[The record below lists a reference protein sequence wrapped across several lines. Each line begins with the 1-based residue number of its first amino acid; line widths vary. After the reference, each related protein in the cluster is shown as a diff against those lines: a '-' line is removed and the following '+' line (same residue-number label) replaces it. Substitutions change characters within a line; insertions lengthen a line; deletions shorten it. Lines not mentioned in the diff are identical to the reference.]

1 MIVCSSKALVS
12 LLVVCFA
19 GTAIPS
25 AAAPWIDATVPAG
38 IGGQSLSLLKF
49 ADLNGDRRPDAI
61 FLPPSKQGT
70 LPRIFLNRSEKS
82 DNKISFRLE
91 AQIETNLPSLRTA
104 DTLVFADLNN
114 DGINDAVLAR
124 YNDIYQEDYA
134 PPESEPKRSA
144 WFPGKG
150 DGSFGDARVFDAAPM
165 VTTRA
170 IAIGDVNLDG
180 LLDCLFGNW
189 YQRYFSGYEAFS
201 NDLLLQYRT
210 TNGIPA
216 FVRWPFPQET
226 SPTDF
231 HDDLGGRPTYGVA
244 ITRFNDGLPMLLEL
258 NYGRRWNRL
267 YQMTHRGPLKE
278 VPSDEEKRPSPLDPK
293 DSDAWADHLVRQLAG
308 KDIARIAQV
317 DGDAIR
323 HGRHPKWP
331 SEHADAHPRS
341 QRPDEPPFR
350 ANGNTFDCAIGDI
363 DNDGD
368 FDLFVSTI
376 IHSWAGE
383 SSDRSRFLVNQ
394 LKETGQLRFLSF
406 EHLSVDRIPD
416 LPPPGVPLSRENTS
430 YNQGDIF
437 AELADLNHDGRL
449 DLVLCS
455 SDYPDPPPF
464 DERLRI
470 YFQQTDGRFLD
481 VTQELGID
489 HVGSGMPS
497 LADVD
502 LDGDLDLLVGQSF
515 NRLTKEQRCKAAL
528 ESGALPPNSNET
540 SPPEPRARLYINE
553 SSEGRAS
560 IVLHLEGD
568 PANGVST
575 SAIGAIV
582 RLSADTDGN
591 PETPDSIQ
599 SRQLLGPNGHS
610 GKQNDT
616 AIHFGLGEATHASKV
631 EIQWPGEDQTPT
643 VLETLRPGRY
653 VVNQGAPDPQVLS
666 R

>member
-1 MIVCSSKALVS
+1 MIVYPSRAFVS
-12 LLVVCFA
+12 LLVVCLA
-19 GTAIPS
+19 NNVTPS
-25 AAAPWIDATVPAG
+25 FAAPWIDATVTSG
-38 IGGQSLSLLKF
+38 IEGQSLSLLKF

-61 FLPPSKQGT
+61 LLPGSKQGT
-70 LPRIFLNRSEKS
+70 LPRIFLNRSETS
-82 DNKISFRLE
+82 DDKVSFRLE
-91 AQIETNLPSLRTA
+91 AKTETNLPPVRTA
-104 DTLVFADLNN
+104 DTLVFADLDN
-114 DGINDAVLAR
+114 DGIQDAILGR
-124 YNDIYQEDYA
+124 YNDIYQDDYA
-134 PPESEPKRSA
+134 PAESHPQRSA

-150 DGSFGDARVFDAAPM
+150 DGTFGEARVFQEAPM

-170 IAIGDVNLDG
+170 IAVGDVNQDG
-180 LLDCLFGNW
+180 LLDCLMGNW
-189 YQRYFSGYEAFS
+189 YQRYFTGYEAFS
-201 NDLLLQYRT
+201 NDLLLQYPT
-210 TNGIPA
+210 TDGIPE
-216 FVRWPFPQET
+216 FTRWPVPHET

-244 ITRFNDGLPMLLEL
+244 LPHFDDGLPMLLEL

-267 YQMTHRGPLKE
+267 YRMTYREPLKE
-278 VPSDEEKRPSPLDPK
+278 IPSNEDPPSPLIPQ
-293 DSDAWADHLVRQLAG
+293 DSAAIANHLIRQLAG
-308 KDIARIAQV
+308 EDIAALAQV

-331 SEHADAHPRS
+331 SEHAEAHPRS

-350 ANGNTFDCAIGDI
+350 ANGNTFDSAIGDI

-394 LKETGQLRFLSF
+394 LKETGNLQFLSF

-416 LPPPGVPLSRENTS
+416 LPAPGIPLTKENTS
-430 YNQGDIF
+430 YNQGDIY

-455 SDYPDPPPF
+455 SDYPDPTPH

-470 YFQQTDGRFLD
+470 YFQQEDGRFLN
-481 VTQELGID
+481 VTKKLGLN
-489 HVGSGMPS
+489 HVGAGMPS

-502 LDGDLDLLVGQSF
+502 LDGDLDLLIGQSF
-515 NRLTKEQRCKAAL
+515 NRLPKEQRVKAAL
-528 ESGALPPNSNET
+528 ASGALREDSADGAV
-540 SPPEPRARLYINE
+540 PEPRARLYLNE
-553 SSEGRAS
+553 SSEGRPS
-560 IVLHLEGD
+560 LVLHLIGD
-568 PANGVST
+568 KQKGVST

-582 RLSADTDGN
+582 RVTADTDGD
-591 PETPDSIQ
+591 PSTPDSVQ
-599 SRQLLGPNGHS
+599 SRQLLGPGGHS
-610 GKQNDT
+610 GKQNET
-616 AIHFGLGEATHASKV
+616 IIHVGLGAATHATKV

-643 VLETLRPGRY
+643 GLETLHPGRY
-653 VVNQGAPDPQVLS
+653 VIRQGEPNPQVLS